1 MRPDGV
7 SWLPM
12 RELYHTQLLKGNSEM
27 NLRVFNNGKVMIDL
41 DEVRLIVGS
50 AVLFKND
57 PKLYDI
63 GDEAANA
70 VRELFNPVSREPQPT
85 PRDKSQES

>member
-1 MRPDGV
+1 
-7 SWLPM
+7 
-12 RELYHTQLLKGNSEM
+12 
-27 NLRVFNNGKVMIDL
+27 MIDL

>member
-1 MRPDGV
+1 
-7 SWLPM
+7 
-12 RELYHTQLLKGNSEM
+12 M
-27 NLRVFNNGKVMIDL
+27 NLRVFNDGKVMIDL

-85 PRDKSQES
+85 PRDKSQESQPSNPALSAREHSASQESAS